1 MERRRSNA
9 ASRKKHAIILSGGG
23 AKGAYEIGVM
33 EAIFSGSVRCLEKK
47 DVDPVVFAGT
57 SVGSYNAAYLVSRR
71 GMPAKDALLDL
82 KAIWKRQ
89 IGSNYSRPNGVLRFR
104 ANPLEGMEIDRLLAA
119 PLAPFAN
126 FIEDGLFFAIE
137 SIERLKQ
144 FFRSNERWTS
154 RVIELVDVSTF
165 IATERLRDLVY
176 STIALGEIRANS
188 DRALA
193 IAATNWE
200 LGEVQLFGNVKSG
213 AWPNLTVLD
222 DKIGHKAILASTA
235 IPGVFPPVEIYHTK
249 YVDGGLLLNT
259 PLSPAIKGLRAIA
272 PDKNDEWILHVIYL
286 DPDLK
291 DVPPGRG
298 NNTMDT
304 ISRFAALSFASQVNR
319 DIKQARHINKALET
333 KHQDGS
339 VEPPKGVEYR
349 PLTIHR
355 YHPRD
360 TLGGVLGLLAFDSDY
375 IGGLISRGFED
386 AVKHDCVQEGCIYPT
401 YDKVEKLKKARP
413 EARQASAVGT
423 PPAGPH
429 LIANRRLPEA

>member
-9 ASRKKHAIILSGGG
+9 ANRKKHAIILSGGG

-57 SVGSYNAAYLVSRR
+57 SVGSYNAAYLVSQR
-71 GMPAKDALLDL
+71 GKLAKDALLDL
-82 KAIWKRQ
+82 KAIWKTQ

-104 ANPLEGMEIDRLLAA
+104 ANPMEGMEIDRLLAA

-137 SIERLKQ
+137 SIERVKQ
-144 FFRSNERWTS
+144 FFRSNERLTS

-165 IATERLRDLVY
+165 IATERLRNLVY

-188 DRALA
+188 DRVLA
-193 IAATNWE
+193 VAATNWE
-200 LGEVQLFGNVKSG
+200 LGEVQLFGNVKSD
-213 AWPNLTVLD
+213 AWPNLTLLD

-259 PLSPAIKGLRAIA
+259 PLSPAIKGLRTIA
-272 PDKNDEWILHVIYL
+272 PDKKDEWILHVIYL

-298 NNTMDT
+298 NNTMDM

-319 DIKQARHINKALET
+319 DIKQARHINRALEL
-333 KHQDGS
+333 KQKDGS
-339 VEPPKGVEYR
+339 VDPPKGFEYR

-375 IGGLISRGFED
+375 IGSLISRGFED
-386 AVKHDCVQEGCIYPT
+386 AVKHDCVSEGCIYPT
-401 YDKVEKLKKARP
+401 YEKVAELKKANP
-413 EARQASAVGT
+413 EKK
-423 PPAGPH
+423 PAANAPLPGPQLVAGH
-429 LIANRRLPEA
+429 